1 MNQNMYVRFT
11 RFLDNFVEFRLSFY
25 PDWLES
31 GELVMP
37 YHIFEDFRVRNK
49 IELVADTEED
59 RRKIDEYLKH
69 LVRLKIKSP
78 DEIDL
83 DEYFPT
89 KF

>member
-1 MNQNMYVRFT
+1 M
-11 RFLDNFVEFRLSFY
+11 
-25 PDWLES
+25 
-31 GELVMP
+31 
-37 YHIFEDFRVRNK
+37 VRNK

-89 KF
+89 